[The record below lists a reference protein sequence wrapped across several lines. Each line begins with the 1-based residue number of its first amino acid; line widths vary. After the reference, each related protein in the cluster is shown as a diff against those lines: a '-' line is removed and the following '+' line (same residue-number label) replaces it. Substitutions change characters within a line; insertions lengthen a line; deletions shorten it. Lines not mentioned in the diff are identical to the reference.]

1 MSYRIN
7 GIQHLGLGSDN
18 FVNSWKWLKE
28 NFGFD
33 IPMFDSVADAPL
45 MQYYTNDKIVSKRAA
60 MILNLQGG
68 CPVELI
74 ELRSERPVRPDFEV
88 RLGDLGIFAGK
99 IKVDPSKLTA
109 AREKFKS
116 RTVSGTLGS
125 QPQGGLSAFL
135 RDGNNVYFQVIE
147 GDGSFVKGAH
157 VTNGIGGCML
167 GVSSIERSKA
177 YYALFGYDRVIFEGE
192 AVFEDFSGLPGGD
205 QKLKRCILG
214 KSKPQSGGFAAL
226 AGETYIELI
235 ESTEGT
241 PRKIYDNRIWGDVGF
256 VHLGMDVRGMSKI
269 EELLTSKGFPFKCDS
284 SNGLHMGQTR
294 VHCTYVEDP
303 DGTLIELIE
312 VYKIPIIEKWNLF
325 LNVEKRSPEKPLPN
339 WMLKA
344 MRFSRIKDDY
354 WEKKNI

>member
-135 RDGNNVYFQVIE
+135 QIGR
-147 GDGSFVKGAH
+147 AH
-157 VTNGIGGCML
+157 V
-167 GVSSIERSKA
+167 
-177 YYALFGYDRVIFEGE
+177 
-192 AVFEDFSGLPGGD
+192 
-205 QKLKRCILG
+205 
-214 KSKPQSGGFAAL
+214 
-226 AGETYIELI
+226 
-235 ESTEGT
+235 
-241 PRKIYDNRIWGDVGF
+241 
-256 VHLGMDVRGMSKI
+256 
-269 EELLTSKGFPFKCDS
+269 
-284 SNGLHMGQTR
+284 
-294 VHCTYVEDP
+294 
-303 DGTLIELIE
+303 
-312 VYKIPIIEKWNLF
+312 
-325 LNVEKRSPEKPLPN
+325 
-339 WMLKA
+339 
-344 MRFSRIKDDY
+344 
-354 WEKKNI
+354 